1 MGGVRDVVERFIQ
14 RYTTGWPQASRIGAE
29 RR

>member
-1 MGGVRDVVERFIQ
+1 MGGVRDEAERFIE
-14 RYTTGWPQASRIGAE
+14 RYTTGRPQASRIGAE